1 MLVWLNFKRN
11 QFAFQGGSTMAIVR
25 WDPFRDVA
33 ALQDRINRIFNE
45 SFGRSRDIEDE
56 VSQYDWSPPVDIYE
70 TTDGI
75 VLKTELPGIN
85 KADVSVEIKDNVL
98 TLKGERL
105 LDPKIKDEHYCR
117 KERVFG
123 KFHRSFSLQDPI
135 KSDLIKASFKDGVL
149 TVEVPRS
156 EKEKPKKIS
165 VDID

>member
-1 MLVWLNFKRN
+1 
-11 QFAFQGGSTMAIVR
+11 MAIVR

-45 SFGRSRDIEDE
+45 SFGRSRDTDDAA
-56 VSQYDWSPPVDIYE
+56 SHPYDWSPPVDIYE
-70 TTDGI
+70 TSGGI
-75 VLKTELPGIN
+75 VLKIELPGIN
-85 KADVSVEIKDNVL
+85 KEDVSVEIKDNVL

-105 LDPKIKDEHYCR
+105 LDPKIKDEHYYR
-117 KERVFG
+117 KERSFG

-156 EKEKPKKIS
+156 GKEKPKKIS

>member
-1 MLVWLNFKRN
+1 
-11 QFAFQGGSTMAIVR
+11 MAIVK

-45 SFGRSRDIEDE
+45 SFGRSRDIDDE

-75 VLKTELPGIN
+75 VLKVELPGIN
-85 KADVSVEIKDNVL
+85 KEDVSVEIKDNVL

-105 LDPKIKDEHYCR
+105 LDPKIKDEHYYR
-117 KERVFG
+117 KERMFG

-156 EKEKPKKIS
+156 GKEKPKKIS

>member
-1 MLVWLNFKRN
+1 
-11 QFAFQGGSTMAIVR
+11 MAIVR

-45 SFGRSRDIEDE
+45 SFGRSRDMDDE

-70 TTDGI
+70 TTEGI
-75 VLKTELPGIN
+75 ELKIELPGID
-85 KADVSVEIKDNVL
+85 KEDVSVEIKDNVL

-105 LDPKIKDEHYCR
+105 LDPKIKDEHYYR
-117 KERVFG
+117 KERNFG
-123 KFHRSFSLQDPI
+123 KFHRSFSLRDPI
-135 KSDLIKASFKDGVL
+135 KPDLIKASFKDGIL
-149 TVEVPRS
+149 TVEIPRS